1 MFSTP
6 KTRCSTPKK
15 NSHINIFPL
24 IKDSS
29 FSAKIETDRIIGMK
43 AETIQTIV
51 RSKLDRQ
58 GLATR
63 IKFKAQHFLGK
74 NLQAT
79 IQKRPLQEVKSESP
93 KKTY

>member
-15 NSHINIFPL
+15 NSQINIFPL

-51 RSKLDRQ
+51 RSKLDR
-58 GLATR
+58 
-63 IKFKAQHFLGK
+63 
-74 NLQAT
+74 
-79 IQKRPLQEVKSESP
+79 
-93 KKTY
+93 